1 MPEWIL
7 KLVTAV
13 TSVKTALKLFVFV
26 LLLVFFWSFTS
37 AFMASKRLPSEYIP
51 YILMLTAYSLS
62 HLSIELLYWLKSWN
76 KRRQDKNEESLQQK
90 QAQEAARKEAKSK
103 VSAFRREVESTLPH
117 LDRTEFSL
125 LKRMLSESVSLER
138 NRDPALHFH
147 NIGYIRAIG
156 RKSFSEN
163 VYELHPIVR
172 DCLTNYLEEERKK
185 TLIAFSND
193 LKDEEKEF
201 LRIFFEQE
209 IPFGVPEQ
217 EEKMPSNVFNAKYN
231 MVRTEIINEEGYSF
245 TLPEDTKE
253 RLIEDNHFEV
263 CYRNLAEL
271 DGHYILAVQVRGS
284 GAIGSMRR

>member
-26 LLLVFFWSFTS
+26 LLLVFLWSFTS
-37 AFMASKRLPSEYIP
+37 AFMASKGLPSEYIP

-76 KRRQDKNEESLQQK
+76 KRRQDKNEESLQQE
-90 QAQEAARKEAKSK
+90 QAQEAAKKEAQSK
-103 VSAFRREVESTLPH
+103 VLAFRREVESTLPH
-117 LDRTEFSL
+117 LDKIQFSL
-125 LKRMLSESVSLER
+125 LKRMLTESVSLESTKS
-138 NRDPALHFH
+138 PALHFH
-147 NIGYIRAIG
+147 KIGYIMPIG
-156 RKSFSEN
+156 RKSYSES

-172 DCLTNYLEEERKK
+172 DCLTNYLAEERKK
-185 TLIAFSND
+185 TLIAFSSN
-193 LKDEEKEF
+193 LKDKEKEF

-209 IPFGVPEQ
+209 IPFGVPEK
-217 EEKMPSNVFNAKYN
+217 EGKMPFDVYSGKYN
-231 MVRTEIINEEGYSF
+231 MVNLGVIEEEDFSF

-271 DGHYILAVQVRGS
+271 DGHLILAPHSYGA
-284 GAIGSMRR
+284 GAIGLTRR

>member
-26 LLLVFFWSFTS
+26 LFLVFFWSFTS
-37 AFMASKRLPSEYIP
+37 AFMASKGLPSEYTP

-62 HLSIELLYWLKSWN
+62 HLSIDLLYWLKSWN
-76 KRRQDKNEESLQQK
+76 KRRQDKNEESLQQE
-90 QAQEAARKEAKSK
+90 QEQEAAKKEAQSK
-103 VSAFRREVESTLPH
+103 VLAFRREVESTLPH

-125 LKRMLSESVSLER
+125 LKRMLTESVSLER
-138 NRDPALHFH
+138 NRKPALHFH

-172 DCLTNYLEEERKK
+172 GCLTNYLAEERKN
-185 TLIAFSND
+185 TLIAFSSS
-193 LKDEEKEF
+193 LKEKEKEF
-201 LRIFFEQE
+201 LRIFFEKE

-217 EEKMPSNVFNAKYN
+217 EEKMPYDVYSGKYS
-231 MVRTEIINEEGYSF
+231 MVNLGIIDEEGYSF
-245 TLPEDTKE
+245 ILPEDTKE

-271 DGHYILAVQVRGS
+271 DGHLILAPLTRGA
-284 GAIGSMRR
+284 GAIGSTRR

>member
-37 AFMASKRLPSEYIP
+37 AFMASKGLPSEYIP

-76 KRRQDKNEESLQQK
+76 KRRQDKNEESLQQE
-90 QAQEAARKEAKSK
+90 QAQEVAKKEAQSK
-103 VSAFRREVESTLPH
+103 VLAFRREVESTLPH
-117 LDRTEFSL
+117 LNRTEFSL
-125 LKRMLSESVSLER
+125 LKKMLTESISLER

-147 NIGYIRAIG
+147 NIGYISVIG
-156 RKSFSEN
+156 RKSFREN

-172 DCLTNYLEEERKK
+172 DCLTNYLAEERKN
-185 TLIAFSND
+185 TLIAFSSA
-193 LKDEEKEF
+193 LKDKEKEF
-201 LRIFFEQE
+201 LRIFFEKE

-217 EEKMPSNVFNAKYN
+217 EEMMPANVYSGKYS
-231 MVRTEIINEEGYSF
+231 MVNLGIIDEEGYSF
-245 TLPEDTKE
+245 ILPEDTKE

-271 DGHYILAVQVRGS
+271 DGHLILSPLARSV
-284 GAIGSMRR
+284 GAISSMRR